1 MARCGPS
8 FNYGVQYRDDH
19 HMQTEKPPKI
29 LIYKK
34 KEKDPKTGKRI
45 SYFFIE
51 EPKKPL
57 KRFKTFNDV
66 IDFFDTYKQ
75 EELTKEFNYN
85 ACILGLIHI
94 PLTKSFQSFSQI
106 YFTLYPKD
114 LILFNR
120 NIVALYNSP
129 NVA

>member
-1 MARCGPS
+1 MIYLTEILHSIDEENKEGLISMEEWRWPDVDHLSTMG
-8 FNYGVQYRDDH
+8 FKYRDDH

-75 EELTKEFNYN
+75 EEFDER
-85 ACILGLIHI
+85 I
-94 PLTKSFQSFSQI
+94 
-106 YFTLYPKD
+106 
-114 LILFNR
+114 
-120 NIVALYNSP
+120 
-129 NVA
+129 